1 MNARTIAALSLTTL
15 FFVGGAWLLLNR
27 GERAAAST
35 GDATD
40 IPELG
45 MTRLER
51 GKYLVTSVG
60 CDDCHTPLK
69 MGPNGPAPDMSRRL
83 SGHPD
88 FMKLPPAPPAA
99 GPWNVSAA
107 ATLTAWS
114 GPWGTSF
121 TANLTPDRETGLGSW
136 TEQNFV
142 QAIRKGRHMGS
153 GRPLLPPMPA
163 AFYANF
169 SDEDLKAIFAYLK
182 SIPAIRNRVPQP
194 LPPIA
199 SAQ

>member
-1 MNARTIAALSLTTL
+1 MKARTIAALSLTIL
-15 FFVGGAWLLLNR
+15 FFAAGAWLLGR
-27 GERAAAST
+27 GEPAAAST
-35 GDATD
+35 GDAASV
-40 IPELG
+40 PELG

-88 FMKLPPAPPAA
+88 SMKLPPAPPAA
-99 GPWNVSAA
+99 GPWTVSAA

-142 QAIRKGRHMGS
+142 QTIRKGRHMGS

-169 SDEDLKAIFAYLK
+169 SDDDLKAIFAYLQ
-182 SIPAIRNRVPQP
+182 SLPAIRNRVPQP
-194 LPPIA
+194 LPPVA